1 MTFEELQQISVEQN
15 TRTFSI
21 DCSMVY
27 DALPGFT
34 GHQFTNLRKNYISN
48 ACWEILIKT
57 QFPFQQIIPN
67 IEFVHTISD
76 FSGPER
82 KLIGISFQFSLYIT
96 NKPEMTILDLSVLY
110 KMFLAYFDDFLIHF
124 CKIPVEIKSSGIKLC
139 MDHNHSLF
147 QAVNNSKSF

>member
-1 MTFEELQQISVEQN
+1 MTFEELQQIAIEQN

-34 GHQFTNLRKNYISN
+34 GRHFTDLRKYFISN
-48 ACWEILIKT
+48 ACWEVLIKT

-76 FSGPER
+76 LSGPER
-82 KLIGISFQFSLYIT
+82 KLKGISFQFSLYIT
-96 NKPEMTILDLSVLY
+96 NKPEMTILDLSILFT
-110 KMFLAYFDDFLIHF
+110 MFLTYFDDFLIHF
-124 CKIPVEIKSSGIKLC
+124 FNIPAEIKSSTIVLC

-147 QAVNNSKSF
+147 QAVDNSKSF